1 MIKLLCT
8 SALLLLSVPPS
19 HALPQD
25 ARQRDSDSL
34 IDIRVSHNT
43 ETVNYRDNSSTKIDF
58 QGTALM
64 ARAQGKAQIEA
75 KHGRVAIKAEFEY
88 LEPASTFGSAY
99 LTYVLWAISPQGSPN
114 NLGEIILDGSKS
126 KLEVTTNLQNFAMI
140 VTAEPY
146 FGVSYPSE
154 IVVLENVVRGD
165 TKGSVSTVN
174 ARFDLLQRGVYDDMR
189 LERYMS
195 DSKVPLSLYEARN
208 AVRIA
213 KAQGAARYAPEAW
226 TKAEDAMR
234 RAEDYQLR
242 KQHKAVATAARDAV
256 QAAEDARNIAVKR
269 QDEERIARRQRASEA
284 ATARAREA
292 QEDEAQRRQDAE
304 RQRMQAELSA
314 ANEAKARAEAD
325 AQRQAAMLQ
334 EQQARDAA
342 AQAAQQAALSAQQA
356 QDAQAQAQQSQAQA
370 QQAQLQAQQSQQL
383 AAQSEQEKQ
392 QLRAKLL
399 QQFDLIL
406 ETRDTV
412 RGLVVNI
419 GDVLFDTGKYTLRSP
434 AREALAKLSGI
445 VSAYPGL
452 KLQVEGHTDSVGT
465 PEFNQKLSEER
476 AGAVREYLV
485 QQGVDAAS
493 VTSAGL
499 GEGLPIA
506 DNATSAGRQ
515 KNRRVEIIVSGE
527 VIGTQI
533 GTQPQQ

>member
-8 SALLLLSVPPS
+8 SALLLLFVPPS

-25 ARQRDSDSL
+25 SHRRDSDSDSL
-34 IDIRVSHNT
+34 INIHVSRTT

-64 ARAQGKAQIEA
+64 ARAQGKAEVEA
-75 KHGRVAIKAEFEY
+75 KHGRVAIKGEFEY
-88 LEPASTFGSAY
+88 LEPASSFGSAY
-99 LTYVLWAISPQGSPN
+99 MTYVLWAISPQGSPN

-146 FGVSYPSE
+146 FGVSFPSE
-154 IVVLENVVRGD
+154 VVVLENVVRGD
-165 TKGSVSTVN
+165 TKGSVSTVS
-174 ARFDLLQRGVYDDMR
+174 ARFDLLQRGVYDDMH

-213 KAQGAARYAPEAW
+213 KAQGAKRYAPEAW
-226 TKAEDAMR
+226 TKAEDALR

-242 KQHKAVATAARDAV
+242 KEHKAVATAARDAV

-269 QDEERIARRQRASEA
+269 QDAERIARRQRASEA
-284 ATARAREA
+284 ETARARAA

-304 RQRMQAELSA
+304 RQRMQAELA
-314 ANEAKARAEAD
+314 AAQEAKARAEAD

-334 EQQARDAA
+334 EQQAREAA
-342 AQAAQQAALSAQQA
+342 AQSAQQAAQSAQQA
-356 QDAQAQAQQSQAQA
+356 QDAQAQAQQAQAQA
-370 QQAQLQAQQSQQL
+370 QQAQQV

-399 QQFDLIL
+399 QQFNLIL

-465 PEFNQKLSEER
+465 SGFNQKLSEER

-485 QQGVDAAS
+485 QQGVDTAS
-493 VTSAGL
+493 ISSAGF
-499 GEGLPIA
+499 GEGMPIA
-506 DNATSAGRQ
+506 DNATATGRQ

-533 GTQPQQ
+533 GVQPQQ

>member
-1 MIKLLCT
+1 MIRLLCT
-8 SALLLLSVPPS
+8 SALLLLSVSPS

-43 ETVNYRDNSSTKIDF
+43 ETVNYRDNSSTRIDF

-64 ARAQGKAQIEA
+64 SRAQGKAEIEA

-114 NLGEIILDGSKS
+114 NLGEVILDGSKS

-174 ARFDLLQRGVYDDMR
+174 ARFDLLQRGVYDDMH

-213 KAQGAARYAPEAW
+213 KVQGAARYAPEAW
-226 TKAEDAMR
+226 SKAEDALQ

-284 ATARAREA
+284 ETARARAA

-304 RQRMQAELSA
+304 RQRMQAEVA
-314 ANEAKARAEAD
+314 AAQEAKARAEAD

-342 AQAAQQAALSAQQA
+342 AQAAQQAAQSAQQA
-356 QDAQAQAQQSQAQA
+356 QDAQAQAQLAQAQA
-370 QQAQLQAQQSQQL
+370 QQAQQV

-392 QLRAKLL
+392 QLRARLL
-399 QQFDLIL
+399 QQFNLIL

-465 PEFNQKLSEER
+465 PEFNQKLSEDR

-499 GEGLPIA
+499 GEGMPIA
-506 DNATSAGRQ
+506 DNATATGRQ

-533 GTQPQQ
+533 GTTPQQ